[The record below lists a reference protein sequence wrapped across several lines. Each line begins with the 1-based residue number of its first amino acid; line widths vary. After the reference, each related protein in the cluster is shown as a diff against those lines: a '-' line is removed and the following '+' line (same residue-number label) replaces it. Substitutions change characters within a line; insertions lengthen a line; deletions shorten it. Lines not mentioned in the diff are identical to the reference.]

1 MLSRLSRLSAAV
13 KPATAARVCVV
24 AVPRKLLH
32 TSNQSH
38 APVPRLPETGGKV
51 RLGFVPEELFQF
63 LYPKIGVTGPYTL
76 GLGLLTYL
84 LSKELYIINN
94 ETFAGLSMAAI
105 LIYIIKKYGKD
116 VAAYADK
123 LNDELIESVNSVRD
137 VTINNLTKAIENE
150 KKEQWCVE
158 GRNMLFDA
166 KKNNVALLLET
177 NMRERLHH
185 VVREV
190 KRRLDY
196 QLALQHMQRR
206 TEQEHMITWVE
217 RGVMGSI
224 TPQQDKDTIAKC
236 IADLKVLSKT
246 AQARA

>member
-1 MLSRLSRLSAAV
+1 M
-13 KPATAARVCVV
+13 
-24 AVPRKLLH
+24 H

-63 LYPKIGVTGPYTL
+63 LYPKIGVILPFAL
-76 GLGLLTYL
+76 GRGLLTYL

-166 KKNNVALLLET
+166 KKVVSAMLFKLQSLN
-177 NMRERLHH
+177 RLNLAFLK
-185 VVREV
+185 V
-190 KRRLDY
+190 KRRLDTSSPGLNSFHGLV
-196 QLALQHMQRR
+196 LASLVISKRR
-206 TEQEHMITWVE
+206 RSVLHSELP
-217 RGVMGSI
+217 RK
-224 TPQQDKDTIAKC
+224 DKDTIAKC

>member
-1 MLSRLSRLSAAV
+1 PCS
-13 KPATAARVCVV
+13 VV

-63 LYPKIGVTGPYTL
+63 LYPKIGVILPFAL
-76 GLGLLTYL
+76 GRGLLTYL

-166 KKNNVALLLET
+166 KKVVSAMLFKLQSLNRLNLAFLKVKCNSPQQVAGISLL
-177 NMRERLHH
+177 
-185 VVREV
+185 
-190 KRRLDY
+190 KDRRLDVPE
-196 QLALQHMQRR
+196 AFHWHR
-206 TEQEHMITWVE
+206 TVLLRIA
-217 RGVMGSI
+217 RSA
-224 TPQQDKDTIAKC
+224 QDKDTIAKC